1 MDARPGQVDVGIDA
15 LGAAEDA
22 PLRVRRRWAVG
33 VARRTACIIHSITHK
48 RAKCVH
54 RRRIRKL
61 MFVLLVLIHK
71 LAAIQDGVRLRWII
85 LVLLQD
91 LTVVPQR
98 RHAVLLSVDHGNL
111 VNGPVSAV

>member
-1 MDARPGQVDVGIDA
+1 MDARPRQVDVGIEA

-33 VARRTACIIHSITHK
+33 VARRTACIIHK

-91 LTVVPQR
+91 PTVVPQR